1 MRDPGASA
9 QHDSGASGPEA
20 VPEVSTPPLSNLAY
34 RSGPLGASRGKGNSL
49 IFLLL
54 VKTPWSGPLYGDSS
68 PVRLAWVT
76 SPVMGRG
83 HREEAGGGPGVPAQG
98 ETVAETLSREVFP
111 GAYRKP
117 GGGIPAGKSL
127 HSIQGQSSIKA
138 VFQTG
143 GHFNRE
149 GEDPL
154 PSGVSLLVSSI
165 SILV

>member
-34 RSGPLGASRGKGNSL
+34 CSGSLGASRGKGNSL

-83 HREEAGGGPGVPAQG
+83 HREEARGGPGVPAQG

-117 GGGIPAGKSL
+117 GGGNL
-127 HSIQGQSSIKA
+127 
-138 VFQTG
+138 
-143 GHFNRE
+143 R
-149 GEDPL
+149 GE
-154 PSGVSLLVSSI
+154 SLLEKPFIAFRGSHQLRQYFRREDI
-165 SILV
+165 STGKERTHCPQEYHY